1 MTNNQLYRKCQ
12 QKLKGVTEVESY
24 KAMCALLNEEY
35 FKYKKSKDRQL
46 EVWKTC
52 FSYDLLKSGKF
63 INIRLLSESEH
74 FQTLTELFKTD
85 SISYSLCGLL
95 NQYSDETNESI
106 VYITK
111 SELAFCLGFFNESYS
126 AVKKYPEVYSYQVEN
141 DILALRN
148 SRYPF
153 IKEHKDSIKG
163 WRKVKENS
171 SKPSHDTLQKVED
184 FTTHYSSNYEYK
196 VENALKNLADSGYIT
211 LHEVYMGAFIDDNFN
226 WIPNI
231 DNISNKDG
239 RYYFKSDETTTLV
252 IPYKDRELTPE
263 EEVKY
268 IQITNEIFRQMNLD
282 GIQDVFKQNKQLKFR
297 QQLFPQLLSNMGCL
311 YIYKAYRIGFSSEH
325 IGDKETKVKTKLQ
338 STFDIASLKKALADN
353 NSTATKANLKNAQK
367 RIEDN
372 ISSKHTLGNT
382 LSESQKL
389 EQEYSTFIL
398 KKLSK
403 ELLNIDVDS
412 YFPSTSDSSNAIQ
425 FINSK
430 KKTIFN
436 NSLRRL
442 NNKRQYDEKS
452 QK

>member
-12 QKLKGVTEVESY
+12 QKLKDVTEVESY

-126 AVKKYPEVYSYQVEN
+126 AVKKYPEIYSYQVEN

-163 WRKVKENS
+163 WRKVK
-171 SKPSHDTLQKVED
+171 
-184 FTTHYSSNYEYK
+184 
-196 VENALKNLADSGYIT
+196 KNLLNHLMI
-211 LHEVYMGAFIDDNFN
+211 LFKKQKILLPIIHLIM
-226 WIPNI
+226 NI
-231 DNISNKDG
+231 
-239 RYYFKSDETTTLV
+239 R
-252 IPYKDRELTPE
+252 
-263 EEVKY
+263 
-268 IQITNEIFRQMNLD
+268 
-282 GIQDVFKQNKQLKFR
+282 
-297 QQLFPQLLSNMGCL
+297 
-311 YIYKAYRIGFSSEH
+311 
-325 IGDKETKVKTKLQ
+325 
-338 STFDIASLKKALADN
+338 
-353 NSTATKANLKNAQK
+353 
-367 RIEDN
+367 
-372 ISSKHTLGNT
+372 SKML
-382 LSESQKL
+382 
-389 EQEYSTFIL
+389 
-398 KKLSK
+398 
-403 ELLNIDVDS
+403 
-412 YFPSTSDSSNAIQ
+412 
-425 FINSK
+425 
-430 KKTIFN
+430 
-436 NSLRRL
+436 
-442 NNKRQYDEKS
+442 
-452 QK
+452 